1 MELGYK
7 IDDSGQKIHATTII
21 PTRIKAQD
29 VELLVNVNRDVS
41 YPLNSPH
48 NRGLHIKVRD
58 KDKICITELNLEE
71 ITTEQELL
79 TAVNEFFDD
88 NDDYVMIENAAPGET
103 FPYDSQV
110 YNLTAIN
117 NHSYHGWDD
126 DLEDL
131 EDNADHQVTVFLND
145 NLRWQVK

>member
-88 NDDYVMIENAAPGET
+88 NDD
-103 FPYDSQV
+103 
-110 YNLTAIN
+110 
-117 NHSYHGWDD
+117 
-126 DLEDL
+126 
-131 EDNADHQVTVFLND
+131 
-145 NLRWQVK
+145 